1 MDENEP
7 VIRRR
12 RGADGR
18 RDERPARGLWALVL
32 AGALAAVAVALWSAP
47 QASAAP
53 ASDAEVALARMY
65 SPVVRLKEQ
74 PDSCGLGEPYKPT
87 DIDLLMGNDEVALR
101 GPWDRTNIVKVAP
114 TAADLA
120 RGLFGYHLDFPGDA
134 LRPGCTYEQWA
145 GRLAATGVPPTAYAR
160 VVTEAGKPGKL
171 ALQYW
176 FFYVYNDWNNKHEG
190 DWEMIQLVFDA
201 STPAQALTHPPVEAG
216 YSQHSSAE
224 RARWGDPKLEL
235 VNGTHPVV
243 YPAAGS
249 QANFFGSELYLMRSN
264 SEGVGC
270 DDTSGPSRT
279 IPLDVKVVPTARA
292 DYLASYPWLGFEGR
306 WGEKQ
311 ASFFNGPTGPNDKT
325 QWTKPI
331 TWSQESWR
339 AQSFSVPAGG
349 ALGTRATDVFCGYV
363 AAGGRLLNR
372 MKTNPGPTALILG
385 ALVVL
390 LVWSLSRTAWR
401 PGRPAPLARTRAW
414 GELTVASWRRF
425 RRRPLLFLGI
435 GLLFIPLGAVITLI
449 QWLLFQVT
457 ALSPLVDEAG
467 QRNGFVDTLALSLG
481 VVLTIFGYAVVQAA
495 TARALVELDAGRP
508 VTALKAYRLIAPS
521 LGGLLLTLAVVVPV
535 QLVLDLAFVLIPVA
549 LFLLVRWSLLGV
561 VLGVEHGS
569 GFAALRRS
577 ARVTRG
583 YWWRTATVVVGIA
596 GVALLLGPAVGVL
609 TLLFTG
615 AAFDLVNLIAALV
628 YVVALP
634 FAAIVTTYL
643 YFDLG
648 ARQEAAAAEEPEA
661 DEIPATS

>member
-1 MDENEP
+1 
-7 VIRRR
+7 VI
-12 RGADGR
+12 
-18 RDERPARGLWALVL
+18 ERPGAPGRGLLGLIL
-32 AGALAAVAVALWSAP
+32 AGVIAALAVALWSAP
-47 QASAAP
+47 AASAAP
-53 ASDAEVALARMY
+53 ASEAEVALARMY

-74 PDSCGLGEPYKPT
+74 PGSCDIGEPYKPT

-101 GPWDRTNIVKVAP
+101 GPWDTTNIVKVAP
-114 TAADLA
+114 RAADLE
-120 RGLFGYHLDFPGDA
+120 RGLFEYHLDFPGDA
-134 LRPGCTYEQWA
+134 LRPGCTYEQWEA
-145 GRLAATGVPPTAYAR
+145 RLAATGVPPTAYAR
-160 VVTEAGKPGKL
+160 AVAEAGKPGKL

-201 STPAQALTHPPVEAG
+201 DTPQQALTRPPVEVG

-224 RARWGDPKLEL
+224 RADWGDEKLDL
-235 VNGTHPVV
+235 VDGTHPVV

-249 QANFFGSELYLMRSN
+249 QANFFGSDLYLMRSN

-270 DDTSGPSRT
+270 DDTSGPSRE
-279 IPLDVKVVPTARA
+279 IRPAVEVVPTARA
-292 DYLASYPWLGFEGR
+292 DYLPAYPWLGFDGR

-339 AQSFSVPAGG
+339 DKSFSVPGG
-349 ALGTRATDVFCGYV
+349 GGLGTQATDVFCAYV

-372 MKTNPGPTALILG
+372 MKTNPGPTSLILA
-385 ALVVL
+385 ALAVL
-390 LVWSLSRTAWR
+390 LVWALSRTSWR
-401 PGRPAPLARTRAW
+401 PGRPAPLARSRAW

-425 RRRPLLFLGI
+425 RKHPGLFLGI

-449 QWLLFQVT
+449 QWLLFQVW
-457 ALSPLVDEAG
+457 ALTPLVDEAG
-467 QRNGFVDTLALSLG
+467 QRNGFVDTLAVSLG
-481 VVLTIFGYAVVQAA
+481 VVLTIFGYAVVQAV
-495 TARALVELDAGRP
+495 TARALVEMDAGRP
-508 VTALKAYRLIAPS
+508 VTALGAYRLIAPN
-521 LGGLLLTLAVVVPV
+521 LGGLLLALAVVVPV
-535 QLVLDLAFVLIPVA
+535 QLVLDLTFVLIPVA

-577 ARVTRG
+577 GAMTRG
-583 YWWRTATVVVGIA
+583 YWWRTATVVIGIA
-596 GVALLLGPAVGVL
+596 GLALLAGPAVGVL

-615 AAFDLVNLIAALV
+615 ATFDFVNLIAALV
-628 YVVALP
+628 YVAALP

-648 ARQEAAAAEEPEA
+648 ARQEAAPAEEPEA
-661 DEIPATS
+661 EEIPAAI